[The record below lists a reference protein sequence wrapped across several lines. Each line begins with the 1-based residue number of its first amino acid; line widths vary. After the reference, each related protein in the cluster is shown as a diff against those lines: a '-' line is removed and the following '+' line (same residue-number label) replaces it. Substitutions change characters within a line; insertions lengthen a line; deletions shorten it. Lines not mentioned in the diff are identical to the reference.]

1 MHTVVMTRLVR
12 RVFQGFFVG
21 FLVVY
26 AMLIVTNFHQYPFD
40 SRPEPDHL
48 GRIYEIVV
56 ALYISGLAVEEMLQA
71 SLLFIY
77 SHVQCQVVRLLR
89 PFIKDRFMQWRHPY
103 VCCVGC
109 FFAPTLSSV

>member
-1 MHTVVMTRLVR
+1 MTRLVR

-77 SHVQCQVVRLLR
+77 SHVQCQVDRLLR